1 MPLRSNTAWSAAQSG
16 IAVENHRQPPV
27 CIGLGS
33 EARRVR
39 REEWA
44 VRFMA
49 LFALLLFLAGVWLS
63 LREIV
68 S

>member
-1 MPLRSNTAWSAAQSG
+1 MPLRSNTAWSAAQNA

-33 EARRVR
+33 EARRIR
-39 REEWA
+39 REER
-44 VRFMA
+44 VIRFMA
-49 LFALLLFLAGVWLS
+49 LFALLLFLAAVWL
-63 LREIV
+63 LVGGIV